1 MKLKT
6 LVVIGGGIAV
16 GYVLGTAAGRAR
28 FEELKARAS
37 VLAQDPK
44 VQQTV
49 SDIAGQVKANA
60 HYAPAPFS
68 GVVGAAAGKIQET
81 LNHTGPS
88 SVSGT
93 EG

>member
-1 MKLKT
+1 MKLRT

-28 FEELKARAS
+28 FEELKQRAS

-49 SDIAGQVKANA
+49 SDLAGQVKANA
-60 HYAPAPFS
+60 HYAPSPLS
-68 GVVGAAAGKIQET
+68 DVVGAAAGKIQES
-81 LNHTGPS
+81 LDHSGP

-93 EG
+93 NG